1 MRRGRAARPSRS
13 GPLARR
19 AFHDEAGQAGGLEAL
34 AFGVLVFVMGTLL
47 VAGAW
52 GVVDAKVAAS
62 EAARDAARAL
72 VQAPPGEGP
81 SRAAAAAAAAIAA
94 SGRSPRNMTLAIEG
108 TPARCRRVSVTVGY
122 RVPLVRVPLVGAG
135 VGAVTVSDTASEL
148 VDPYG
153 SGLPGAAQCRYP

>member
-1 MRRGRAARPSRS
+1 MTRPRAAEACGG
-13 GPLARR
+13 GPPARR
-19 AFHDEAGQAGGLEAL
+19 VFGGEEGQVGGLEAL

-62 EAARDAARAL
+62 EAARDAARTL
-72 VQAPPGEGP
+72 VQAAPGDG
-81 SRAAAAAAAAIAA
+81 RNQAAAAAAAAIAA
-94 SGRSPRNMTLAIEG
+94 SGRSPRNMTLSIVG
-108 TPARCRRVSVTVGY
+108 TPARCRRISVTVGY

-148 VDPYG
+148 VDPYR
-153 SGLPGAAQCRYP
+153 SGLPGVAQCRYP